1 MKVKNND
8 IITVSKKLLPPIP
21 YYQLVD
27 KYENLLEKPKKI
39 FISWFYKFADPY
51 TKMMSPINL
60 SDFCQSCTSQLCIV
74 SDLRIKTIFEKYDK
88 NKDGFLELNDFL
100 EFYKNSSI
108 DKPSDVW
115 RNL

>member
-1 MKVKNND
+1 MCKV
-8 IITVSKKLLPPIP
+8 I
-21 YYQLVD
+21 
-27 KYENLLEKPKKI
+27 
-39 FISWFYKFADPY
+39 
-51 TKMMSPINL
+51 
-60 SDFCQSCTSQLCIV
+60 
-74 SDLRIKTIFEKYDK
+74 DLRIKTIFEKYDK